1 MNSVINNKACR
12 DYLLARANMKWPNKF
27 TRVGKDVFEH
37 LETQL
42 MLAMDSF
49 VFSHPTL
56 GKTLSM
62 GIKKKIENKT

>member
-1 MNSVINNKACR
+1 VQSVINKKACR
-12 DYLLARANMKWPNKF
+12 DYLLARADMKWPKKF

-42 MLAMDSF
+42 MLTMDNF
-49 VFSHPTL
+49 VFSHPTV

-62 GIKKKIENKT
+62 GRKKDC